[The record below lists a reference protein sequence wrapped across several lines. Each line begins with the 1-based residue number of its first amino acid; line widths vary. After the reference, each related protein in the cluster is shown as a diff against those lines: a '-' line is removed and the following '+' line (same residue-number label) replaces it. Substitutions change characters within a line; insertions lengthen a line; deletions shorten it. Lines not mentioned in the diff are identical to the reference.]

1 MTRGTRATRH
11 IALRRLSAVLVA
23 TTVAGGAVLA
33 GAASASGAPTEP
45 DPSTSTSSATSTLP
59 AEPVAGRVDAGGVAS
74 YGGDPEAEALVS
86 ATEDRRLIEVRA
98 IANAADWSGVA
109 HYKPYRLATGTL
121 YTLVLVEREAPYTL
135 KDLEELAPRTFRRE
149 PDGSWLLSENI
160 VVEDG
165 ATLDLSDDDGLTL
178 HLQSNSE
185 AFASIVTLGG
195 SLVVAGTYDE
205 PTRISSWDPD
215 AGAVDTDTSDGRAYV
230 RVVGGHA
237 ELSKAFFTDL
247 GFWSGMTGGV
257 SMTGTDIPD
266 KGTDTLARKG
276 TNASAS
282 DEAAAAAAAEED
294 ATTEVFGTEL
304 LPTDE
309 ASVLDMEPDL
319 SGYSYVSAMVRDVT
333 FEGNAF
339 GLFVTSADGV
349 VVRDSAISDSLVDGM
364 VFHRNVSNSEVENTT
379 STGNALDGF
388 DVDRASSGIVLDRL
402 TAEDNG
408 HNGITMNGRAL
419 AEGPSATGM
428 PTGVYGNNSLSNSKS
443 NDNARYGVEVIG
455 GTDIEVDGNTLSG
468 NQVGIVVGQGADQV
482 SLADNTIEASALQGI
497 ALRDAGTGGTIS
509 GNTISGGDIGI
520 YLRNAGADITRNTVE
535 DVENHG
541 ITLIGATGTSAITDN
556 VLSGRGPSAVD
567 TARTEGAV
575 RADNDVSDWRST
587 KPLGVVLRSIFQP
600 LTIMWLCLGL
610 VLLVTALT
618 SVGRGRRGFVHPY
631 ANLAPLASF
640 TRGEASRDAVAPP
653 ATTRRGS
660 TA

>member
-1 MTRGTRATRH
+1 MT
-11 IALRRLSAVLVA
+11 ALRRRTVLSCASAVLVTA
-23 TTVAGGAVLA
+23 VVASGVVLA
-33 GAASASGAPTEP
+33 GAGTASAASPEP
-45 DPSTSTSSATSTLP
+45 TSSPSASSSSS
-59 AEPVAGRVDAGGVAS
+59 EPVTTERLDASGVAS

-86 ATEDRRLIEVRA
+86 STEDRRLIEVRA

-109 HYKPYRLATGTL
+109 HYKPYRLATGNL
-121 YTLVLVEREAPYTL
+121 YTLVLVARDAPYTL
-135 KDLEELAPRTFRRE
+135 SDLEDLAPRTFRRE

-165 ATLDLSDDDGLTL
+165 ATLDLSDKDGLTL

-195 SLVVAGTYDE
+195 SLVVAGTYDQ

-215 AGAVDTDTSDGRAYV
+215 AGAVDTDTSDGRAYI

-276 TNASAS
+276 TNASDS
-282 DEAAAAAAAEED
+282 DEAASAAAAADD
-294 ATTEVFGTEL
+294 ASTEVFGTEL

-309 ASVLDMEPDL
+309 ASVLDMDPDL

-333 FEGNAF
+333 FDGNAF

-349 VVRDSAISDSLVDGM
+349 VVRDSAIKDSLVDGM

-388 DVDRASSGIVLDRL
+388 DVNRASSGIVLQRL
-402 TAEDNG
+402 TATGNG
-408 HNGITMNGRAL
+408 KNGITMNGRAL

-443 NDNARYGVEVIG
+443 SDNARYGVEVIG
-455 GTDIEVDGNTLSG
+455 GTDIEIDGNTMTG
-468 NQVGIVVGQGADQV
+468 NEVGIVVGQGAEKV
-482 SLADNTIEASALQGI
+482 ALTDNTIEESSLQGI
-497 ALRDAGTGGTIS
+497 ALRAAGTGGTIK

-520 YLRNAGADITRNTVE
+520 YLRDAGASISRNTVE
-535 DVENHG
+535 DVDNHA
-541 ITLIGATGTSAITDN
+541 ITLIGATGTSRITDN
-556 VLSGRGPSAVD
+556 VVSGRGPSAID
-567 TARTEGAV
+567 TARTENAV
-575 RADNDVSDWRST
+575 RADNDDSDWRST

-600 LTIMWLCLGL
+600 LTIMWLSLALIL
-610 VLLVTALT
+610 VVTAIT
-618 SVGRGRRGFVHPY
+618 SVGRNRRGFVHPY
-631 ANLAPLASF
+631 ANLAPLSTF
-640 TRGEASRDAVAPP
+640 TRGEASRDEVGPP
-653 ATTRRGS
+653 ATPRGS

>member
-1 MTRGTRATRH
+1 MT
-11 IALRRLSAVLVA
+11 ALRRRTALSCASAVLVTA
-23 TTVAGGAVLA
+23 VVAGGIALTGA
-33 GAASASGAPTEP
+33 GTASAASPEPSSSSSSEPTSERLDAS
-45 DPSTSTSSATSTLP
+45 
-59 AEPVAGRVDAGGVAS
+59 GVAS
-74 YGGDPEAEALVS
+74 YEGDPEAEAQVS

-109 HYKPYRLATGTL
+109 HYKPYRLATGNL
-121 YTLVLVEREAPYTL
+121 YTLVLVARDAPYTL
-135 KDLEELAPRTFRRE
+135 SDLEELAPRTFRRE

-165 ATLDLSDDDGLTL
+165 ATLDLSDKDGLTL

-185 AFASIVTLGG
+185 AFTSIVTLGG

-215 AGAVDTDTSDGRAYV
+215 AGAVDTDTSDGRAYI
-230 RVVGGHA
+230 RVVGGRA

-294 ATTEVFGTEL
+294 ASTEVFGTEL

-309 ASVLDMEPDL
+309 ASVLDMDPDL

-333 FEGNAF
+333 FDGNAF

-349 VVRDSAISDSLVDGM
+349 VVRDSAIKDSLVDGM

-388 DVDRASSGIVLDRL
+388 DVNRASSGIVLERL
-402 TAEDNG
+402 TATGNG

-443 NDNARYGVEVIG
+443 SDNARYGVEVIG
-455 GTDIEVDGNTLSG
+455 GTDIEVDGNTLTG
-468 NQVGIVVGQGADQV
+468 NEVGIVVGQGAEKV
-482 SLADNTIEASALQGI
+482 ALTDNTIEESALQGI
-497 ALRDAGTGGTIS
+497 ALRDAGTGGTIK

-520 YLRNAGADITRNTVE
+520 YLRDAGATISRNTVE
-535 DVENHG
+535 DVGNHA
-541 ITLIGATGTSAITDN
+541 ITLIGDTGRSSISDN
-556 VLSGRGPSAVD
+556 VVSGRGPSAID

-575 RADNDVSDWRST
+575 RADNDDSDWRST
-587 KPLGVVLRSIFQP
+587 KPLSVILRSIFQP
-600 LTIMWLCLGL
+600 LTIMWLSLGL
-610 VLLVTALT
+610 ILLVTAIT
-618 SVGRGRRGFVHPY
+618 SVGRNRRGFVHPY
-631 ANLAPLASF
+631 ANLAPLSTF
-640 TRGEASRDAVAPP
+640 TRGEASRDEVGPP
-653 ATTRRGS
+653 STPRGS

>member
-1 MTRGTRATRH
+1 MT
-11 IALRRLSAVLVA
+11 ALRRRTALSCASAVLVTA
-23 TTVAGGAVLA
+23 VVAGGIALTGA
-33 GAASASGAPTEP
+33 GTASAASPEPSSSSSSEPTSERLDASGVE
-45 DPSTSTSSATSTLP
+45 
-59 AEPVAGRVDAGGVAS
+59 S
-74 YGGDPEAEALVS
+74 YEGDPEAEAQVS

-109 HYKPYRLATGTL
+109 HYKPYRLATGNL
-121 YTLVLVEREAPYTL
+121 YTLVLVARDAPYTL
-135 KDLEELAPRTFRRE
+135 SDLEELAPRTFRRE

-165 ATLDLSDDDGLTL
+165 ATLDLSDKDGLTL

-185 AFASIVTLGG
+185 AFTSIVTLGG

-215 AGAVDTDTSDGRAYV
+215 AGAVDTDTSDGRAYI
-230 RVVGGHA
+230 RVVGGRA

-294 ATTEVFGTEL
+294 ASTEVFGTEL

-309 ASVLDMEPDL
+309 ASVLDMDPDL

-333 FEGNAF
+333 FDGNAF

-349 VVRDSAISDSLVDGM
+349 VVRDSAIKDSLVDGM

-388 DVDRASSGIVLDRL
+388 DVNRASSGIVLERL
-402 TAEDNG
+402 TATGNG

-443 NDNARYGVEVIG
+443 SDNARYGVEVIG
-455 GTDIEVDGNTLSG
+455 GTDIEIDGNTLTG
-468 NQVGIVVGQGADQV
+468 NEVGIVVGQGAEKV
-482 SLADNTIEASALQGI
+482 ALTDNTIEESALQGI
-497 ALRDAGTGGTIS
+497 ALRDAGTGGTIK

-520 YLRNAGADITRNTVE
+520 YLRDAGATISRNTVE
-535 DVENHG
+535 DVGNHA
-541 ITLIGATGTSAITDN
+541 ITLIGDTGRSSISDN
-556 VLSGRGPSAVD
+556 VVSGRGPSAID

-575 RADNDVSDWRST
+575 RADNDDSDWRST
-587 KPLGVVLRSIFQP
+587 KPLSVILRSIFQP
-600 LTIMWLCLGL
+600 LTIMWLSLGL
-610 VLLVTALT
+610 ILLVTAIT
-618 SVGRGRRGFVHPY
+618 SVGRNRRGFVHPY
-631 ANLAPLASF
+631 ANLAPLSTF
-640 TRGEASRDAVAPP
+640 TRGEASRDEVGPP
-653 ATTRRGS
+653 STPRGS